1 MISDQAS
8 VSRLWPG
15 PRPQHYQEILDGNPA
30 IDWFEIITENY
41 LIEGG
46 QPLHMLDRIVER
58 YPVVMHGVS
67 LSIASTAPL
76 DLDYLGALKT
86 LAKRVNPKWI
96 SDHLCWTGV
105 HGVNLH
111 DLLPIPYTE
120 EALNHVVDR
129 VGQVQDFLGRR
140 LALENVSTYVTVRP
154 VRDDRM
160 GVLSASVA
168 KRADCWL
175 LFDVNNVYVS
185 AFNHGFS
192 TDEFLHG
199 VPRDRVVQFHVAGH
213 SHEGSHIIDTHDHPV
228 CPGGVGL
235 LSRDGRP
242 FRAGIDHDRA
252 RRQHPA
258 AGRAG
263 RRARSCALD
272 RPRSARRRSAG
283 RQAPRCGGM
292 KSLKELQDS
301 FQRGI
306 LAGDDAIL
314 DEVNDSDKE
323 QRKVLF
329 GVYRHAYVARLAE
342 ILDDDYEQLHA
353 YLGDQAFAK
362 LVKAYIAAN
371 PSDQRSARWFGRH
384 LPAFVRDSETY
395 AKHPEAAELA
405 QLEKALADA
414 FDGPDAAPLGIE
426 ALAAIQPDDWPNLV
440 LEPHPT
446 AIRLTFKTNAADIW
460 SALKDEVAP
469 PKPEHLTE
477 PQAIVVWRQDFM
489 ARFRPLAAEEAMMW
503 DEAGNGVR
511 FGVLCELV
519 ATFAG
524 EHDAELRAATYL
536 KGWIDT
542 GMLAG
547 CRTA

>member
-1 MISDQAS
+1 
-8 VSRLWPG
+8 
-15 PRPQHYQEILDGNPA
+15 
-30 IDWFEIITENY
+30 
-41 LIEGG
+41 
-46 QPLHMLDRIVER
+46 
-58 YPVVMHGVS
+58 
-67 LSIASTAPL
+67 
-76 DLDYLGALKT
+76 
-86 LAKRVNPKWI
+86 
-96 SDHLCWTGV
+96 
-105 HGVNLH
+105 
-111 DLLPIPYTE
+111 
-120 EALNHVVDR
+120 
-129 VGQVQDFLGRR
+129 
-140 LALENVSTYVTVRP
+140 
-154 VRDDRM
+154 
-160 GVLSASVA
+160 
-168 KRADCWL
+168 
-175 LFDVNNVYVS
+175 
-185 AFNHGFS
+185 
-192 TDEFLHG
+192 
-199 VPRDRVVQFHVAGH
+199 
-213 SHEGSHIIDTHDHPV
+213 
-228 CPGGVGL
+228 
-235 LSRDGRP
+235 
-242 FRAGIDHDRA
+242 
-252 RRQHPA
+252 
-258 AGRAG
+258 
-263 RRARSCALD
+263 
-272 RPRSARRRSAG
+272 
-283 RQAPRCGGM
+283 M

-371 PSDQRSARWFGRH
+371 PS
-384 LPAFVRDSETY
+384 
-395 AKHPEAAELA
+395 ELA